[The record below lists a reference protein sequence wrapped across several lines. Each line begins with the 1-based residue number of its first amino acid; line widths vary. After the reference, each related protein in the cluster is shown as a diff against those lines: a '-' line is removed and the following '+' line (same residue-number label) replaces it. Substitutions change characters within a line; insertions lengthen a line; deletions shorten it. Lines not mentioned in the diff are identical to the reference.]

1 MLLTGG
7 QIIAKFLAEANVL
20 LVTGIPGYGIGS
32 LLDAFADCR
41 DRFRVIKAMHE
52 QSAVHMADGYYRATG
67 RPLAVFT
74 SIGPGATNTVVGIAT
89 AHVDSTAVLLLTGS
103 PHTYMRGHTVLQEID
118 RVQWANFPRILEP
131 VTKQTWQA
139 NRV

>member
-7 QIIAKFLAEANVL
+7 QIIAKFLAEANAP
-20 LVTGIPGYGIGS
+20 LVTGIPGHGIWS

-52 QSAVHMADGYYRATG
+52 QSAAHMADGYYRATG

-74 SIGPGATNTVVGIAT
+74 SIGPGATNHGGHSDGSRRLNGCASIDGQSSHLHARTHRIARDRPCAVG
-89 AHVDSTAVLLLTGS
+89 
-103 PHTYMRGHTVLQEID
+103 
-118 RVQWANFPRILEP
+118 
-131 VTKQTWQA
+131 
-139 NRV
+139 